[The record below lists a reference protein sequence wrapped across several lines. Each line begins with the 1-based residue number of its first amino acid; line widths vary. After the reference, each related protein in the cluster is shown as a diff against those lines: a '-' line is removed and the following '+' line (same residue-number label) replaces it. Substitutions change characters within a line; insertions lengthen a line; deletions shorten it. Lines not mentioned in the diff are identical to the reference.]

1 MYVFLQIVYHSI
13 YNILQTIKSPFFW
26 VIVVIIFFQYKKIG
40 ELEKDILGKN
50 KKSPIYNVL
59 VSTVLGL
66 IGGLMGSVIFIYFGI
81 TINPKDFY
89 FILPLAI
96 LLSLIH
102 PKFMCFSY
110 AGGII
115 SLLSLIFGWPNI
127 NVVGVMAVVGVLHLV
142 ESFLVLVDGERGKI
156 PIFMERQGEVIG
168 GFSMNRL
175 WPVPFTIFINNGGVY
190 PATIIAILG
199 YGDYAIANCPEKKSK
214 QTAELLLVFSMT
226 LLCFAWLSI
235 EYNIFEYAAAIFS
248 PLAHEIIIMIGRRK
262 EEKGSFIF
270 APSNYGLKVL
280 DTLLNSIGE
289 KIALKPGDII
299 LSING
304 KKVYDKRDIGE
315 ILYFRPKYIWIE
327 IFDRDKGL
335 ITKEYKDYKNGI
347 HSLGI
352 VVVSNLPEYA
362 FIVEEQRS
370 SIQKPLDNFRKKR
383 ARFKN

>member
-26 VIVVIIFFQYKKIG
+26 VIVVIIFFQYRKIG

-50 KKSPIYNVL
+50 KKSPIYNIL
-59 VSTVLGL
+59 VSTVFGL

-142 ESFLVLVDGERGKI
+142 ESFLVLVDGERGRI

-190 PATIIAILG
+190 PVTIMAILG

-214 QTAELLLVFSMT
+214 QTAELLLVFSIT

-235 EYNIFEYAAAIFS
+235 EYNIFKYAAAIFS
-248 PLAHEIIIMIGRRK
+248 PLGHEIIIIIGRKK
-262 EEKGSFIF
+262 EERGNFIF
-270 APSNYGLKVL
+270 APSDYGLKVL
-280 DTLLNSIGE
+280 DTLPNSIGE
-289 KIALKPGDII
+289 EIALKPGDII

-315 ILYFRPKYIWIE
+315 ILYFRPKYIWIK

-335 ITKEYKDYKNGI
+335 ITKEYKNYKNGI

-352 VVVSNLPEYA
+352 VVVSSLPEYA

>member
-26 VIVVIIFFQYKKIG
+26 VIVVIIFFQYRKIG

-59 VSTVLGL
+59 VSTVFGL

-142 ESFLVLVDGERGKI
+142 ESFLVLVDGERGRI

-190 PATIIAILG
+190 PVTIMAILG

-214 QTAELLLVFSMT
+214 QTAELLLVFSIT

-235 EYNIFEYAAAIFS
+235 EYNIFKYAAAIFS
-248 PLAHEIIIMIGRRK
+248 PLGHEIIIIIGRKK
-262 EEKGSFIF
+262 EERGNFIF
-270 APSNYGLKVL
+270 APSDYGLKVL
-280 DTLLNSIGE
+280 DTLPNSIGE
-289 KIALKPGDII
+289 EIALKPGDII

-315 ILYFRPKYIWIE
+315 ILYFRPKYIWIK

-335 ITKEYKDYKNGI
+335 ITKEYKNYKNGI

-352 VVVSNLPEYA
+352 VVVSSLPEYA